1 MGSLGATH
9 TRIAI
14 ALAAF
19 AAAVGAVQASG
30 AATASDPARLVL
42 QRSDFPA
49 GTQWS
54 STRNATLER
63 ALEQAGIRGRAVGYG
78 TVIPQGG
85 TEDLL
90 VGGQVIV
97 LARAADARRV
107 FASFR
112 NPFPA
117 TTRDIVTLAARYGD
131 EQVAIVTRPPV
142 RADLRVRRGT
152 VVWKLEIKWAG
163 TDGFSRA
170 RALAELRT
178 YAAKQ
183 KRRIGGS

>member
-1 MGSLGATH
+1 MGRSTRA
-9 TRIAI
+9 RIAI
-14 ALAAF
+14 TLVALAAGVVV
-19 AAAVGAVQASG
+19 AQASG
-30 AATASDPARLVL
+30 AATAADPRRLVL

-63 ALEQAGIRGRAVGYG
+63 ALEQAGLRGKAVGYG
-78 TVIPQGG
+78 TFIPQGG
-85 TEDLL
+85 TEELL
-90 VGGQVIV
+90 VSGQVIV
-97 LARAADARRV
+97 LARGTDARRV

-117 TTRDIVTLAARYGD
+117 TARDIVRLPARYGD
-131 EQVAIVTRPPV
+131 EQLAILTKPPV
-142 RADLRVRRGT
+142 RADLRVRTGT

-163 TDGFSRA
+163 TDELSRT

-183 KRRIGGS
+183 RQRIGGS